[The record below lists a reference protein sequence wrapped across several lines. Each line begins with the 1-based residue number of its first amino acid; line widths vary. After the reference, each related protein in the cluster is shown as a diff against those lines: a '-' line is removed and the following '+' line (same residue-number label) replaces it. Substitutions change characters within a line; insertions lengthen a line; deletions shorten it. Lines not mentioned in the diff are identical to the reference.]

1 MAISK
6 AISLCGSWLSTGIG
20 KSSVNDIRLVLYGSP
35 GLACY
40 RDASIPNYRPGLV
53 QSTRYLL
60 WRLRRHRKP
69 VYHRILS

>member
-1 MAISK
+1 MEYRVTSHGIKRNVLQPAISK

-53 QSTRYLL
+53 
-60 WRLRRHRKP
+60 
-69 VYHRILS
+69 

>member
-20 KSSVNDIRLVLYGSP
+20 KSSVNDIRLVLFGSP

-53 QSTRYLL
+53 
-60 WRLRRHRKP
+60 
-69 VYHRILS
+69 